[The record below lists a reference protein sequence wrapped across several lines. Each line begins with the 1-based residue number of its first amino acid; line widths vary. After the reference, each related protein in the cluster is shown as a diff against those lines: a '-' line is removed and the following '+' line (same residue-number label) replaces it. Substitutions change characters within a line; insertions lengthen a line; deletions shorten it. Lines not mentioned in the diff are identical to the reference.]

1 MNHFGP
7 SRTQKDDLAAQHHS
21 LPKQNTAPSARR
33 ENLMARGAMKLFVAK
48 LHASRTFGG
57 EAPSEA
63 ESD

>member
-1 MNHFGP
+1 
-7 SRTQKDDLAAQHHS
+7 
-21 LPKQNTAPSARR
+21 
-33 ENLMARGAMKLFVAK
+33 MKLFVAR